1 MPRAKSNARKTTIGI
16 PADIDGWLEYAG
28 RGVEG
33 GMTGYLADLVRR
45 DRDRFMAAP
54 DDDGLAERYRAFL
67 LATGRDAE
75 LAGLDDGCHAGRRQV
90 EVWEVRTGD
99 GGVGVSVAGG
109 DVHMG
114 YDAGDV
120 ERLVGAV
127 LDGVPVGSENV
138 IDAELAEAA
147 SPYLAGG
154 DAYAERVAELA
165 EALTL

>member
-75 LAGLDDGCHAGRRQV
+75 LA
-90 EVWEVRTGD
+90 
-99 GGVGVSVAGG
+99 
-109 DVHMG
+109 
-114 YDAGDV
+114 
-120 ERLVGAV
+120 
-127 LDGVPVGSENV
+127 
-138 IDAELAEAA
+138 EAA

>member
-1 MPRAKSNARKTTIGI
+1 M
-16 PADIDGWLEYAG
+16 
-28 RGVEG
+28 
-33 GMTGYLADLVRR
+33 
-45 DRDRFMAAP
+45 
-54 DDDGLAERYRAFL
+54 
-67 LATGRDAE
+67 
-75 LAGLDDGCHAGRRQV
+75 
-90 EVWEVRTGD
+90 
-99 GGVGVSVAGG
+99 AGG

-147 SPYLAGG
+147 TPYLAGG